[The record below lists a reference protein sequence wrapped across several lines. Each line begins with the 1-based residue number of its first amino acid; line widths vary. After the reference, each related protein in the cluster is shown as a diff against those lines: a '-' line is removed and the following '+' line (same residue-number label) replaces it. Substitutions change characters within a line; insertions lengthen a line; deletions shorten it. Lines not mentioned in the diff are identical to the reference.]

1 MKPSTDT
8 GETAIDGKGGS
19 ATMAYIDLC
28 LHLDYDLTRVAP
40 EVRAWVDLDP
50 DGHLARET
58 ELALE
63 RRHGSDWCGTF
74 AVADNGPRCVLYR
87 VALVAHAGAE
97 WSLTM
102 VQRSRKRAILTD
114 HDTLPMAKGWLV
126 GTCELAQADTQRWM
140 PRSMPAS
147 SSQARMRA
155 ISDDAQSRDATVL
168 RLERMRR
175 S

>member
-1 MKPSTDT
+1 
-8 GETAIDGKGGS
+8 
-19 ATMAYIDLC
+19 MAYIDLC
-28 LHLDYDLTRVAP
+28 LHLDFDSSRVAP

-50 DGHLARET
+50 DGYLARET

-63 RRHGSDWCGTF
+63 RRHGSDWYGTF

-97 WSLTM
+97 WTLTM
-102 VQRSRKRAILTD
+102 VQRSRKRALLSD

-126 GTCELAQADTQRWM
+126 GTCELAQADAQRWM
-140 PRSMPAS
+140 PHSLQTS
-147 SSQARMRA
+147 SSQVRMRA
-155 ISDDAQSRDATVL
+155 VSEDARPREATVL
-168 RLERMRR
+168 QLERVRR

>member
-1 MKPSTDT
+1 MVR
-8 GETAIDGKGGS
+8 GGS

-28 LHLDYDLTRVAP
+28 LHLDYDFSRVAP

-63 RRHGSDWCGTF
+63 RRRGADWHGTF
-74 AVADNGPRCVLYR
+74 VVADSGPRCVLYR

-102 VQRSRKRAILTD
+102 VQRSRKRALLSD

-126 GTCELAQADTQRWM
+126 GTCELAAPVDARRWL
-140 PRSMPAS
+140 PRSLPSS
-147 SSQARMRA
+147 SSQVRMRA
-155 ISDDAQSRDATVL
+155 ISDEAQPREATVL
-168 RLERMRR
+168 KLERR
-175 S
+175 

>member
-1 MKPSTDT
+1 
-8 GETAIDGKGGS
+8 
-19 ATMAYIDLC
+19 MAYIDLC
-28 LHLDYDLTRVAP
+28 LHLDFDSSRVAP

-63 RRHGSDWCGTF
+63 RRRGSDWHGTF

-102 VQRSRKRAILTD
+102 VQRSHKRALLSD

-126 GTCELAQADTQRWM
+126 GTCELTAAADARRWM
-140 PRSMPAS
+140 PRSLPPR

-155 ISDDAQSRDATVL
+155 ISDEAQPREATVL
-168 RLERMRR
+168 KLERR
-175 S
+175 